1 MHVPCYRL
9 QRMHAMLMD
18 KGYWSRMHISP
29 SYVSVLSEASSKK
42 VAAAPA

>member
-9 QRMHAMLMD
+9 ERMHSLLMD

-29 SYVSVLSEASSKK
+29 GYVSVLSEASNKQAT
-42 VAAAPA
+42 AAA